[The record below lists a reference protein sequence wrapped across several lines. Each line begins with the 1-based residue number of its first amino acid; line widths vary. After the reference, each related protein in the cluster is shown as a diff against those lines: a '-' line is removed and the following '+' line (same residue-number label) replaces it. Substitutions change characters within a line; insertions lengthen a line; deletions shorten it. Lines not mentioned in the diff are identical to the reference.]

1 MRLKVKP
8 SRSSSADLPSAALRS
23 RSAQRKRLR
32 DELEGNS
39 ETESWFLGSTSWNLS
54 ILANKKLVNQPF
66 RRSRREAQVHERFL
80 AVTLPSHDNFRYN
93 ETRFRL

>member
-23 RSAQRKRLR
+23 RSASETSSK
-32 DELEGNS
+32 GNS

-54 ILANKKLVNQPF
+54 IFANKKLVNQPF
-66 RRSRREAQVHERFL
+66 RRSRREAQVHEGFL